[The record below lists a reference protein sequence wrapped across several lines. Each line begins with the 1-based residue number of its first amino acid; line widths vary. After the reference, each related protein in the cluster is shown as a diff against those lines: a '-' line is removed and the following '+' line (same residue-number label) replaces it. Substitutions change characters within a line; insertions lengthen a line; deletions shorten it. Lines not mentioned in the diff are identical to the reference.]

1 MCGIAGTLNMGLSPP
16 PVDRAE
22 LKRISAHMKTR
33 GPDGDGLW
41 IDPAERCGLV
51 HRRLAI
57 IDTSDAGLQPMVDP
71 ATGMVIVF
79 NGEIYNFRELRS
91 ELGMAGVVFHT
102 GTDTEVLLKLFA
114 RMGNAAW
121 PRLRGMFAAAIW
133 NPATQCLTLARDGF
147 GIKPLYV
154 AEEGGSIRFASQVK
168 SLRAGGVAGQTLEP
182 AGEVGFFLW
191 GHVPEPF
198 TLWRGIRAL
207 TPGTAVDFGADGSRR
222 VTEFFSLSREIAAP
236 PPLPIQPKSPADALE
251 LLRHALQDSV
261 LHHLIADVP
270 VGVFLSAG
278 IDSSVLTAL
287 ASFEFPH
294 QLQSLCLGF
303 PEFQGLSADET
314 VLAREVARVYC
325 TEHVE
330 ASISAEAFLAERDR
344 LLAAMDQPSIDG
356 INVFLVS
363 AAAHAQGWKVALS
376 GLGADELFAGY
387 TSFTQVPR
395 VVRLVG
401 ALPGRRTLGKVSG
414 ELLRTVTGDRF
425 SPKLSGLLELGGSW
439 GGAYLL
445 KRGLFL
451 PRELEGKFSPETL
464 NSALGELATESRL
477 GRTIEGIS
485 EDRSRISAL
494 ELSWYM
500 RNQLLRD
507 ADWASMA
514 NSLELRV
521 PFVDM
526 ELLRTVAGLA
536 AAGFPMSKQS
546 LGHAPQPP
554 LGANILNRPKTG
566 FQVPLWKWA
575 GLSQPHSAGN
585 ISRLWA
591 ERIFDH
597 AIGEKPGLVGKSRR
611 TKVLA
616 AA

>member
-1 MCGIAGTLNMGLSPP
+1 MCGIAGILNLGHSPP

-22 LKRISAHMKTR
+22 LTRISAHMKTR

-41 IDPAERCGLV
+41 MDPSGRCGLV

-57 IDTSDAGLQPMVDP
+57 IDTSDAGLQPMIDP
-71 ATGMVIVF
+71 ESGMVIVF

-91 ELGMAGVVFHT
+91 ELGMAGEHFRT

-114 RMGNAAW
+114 RMGHGAW
-121 PRLRGMFAAAIW
+121 ARLRGMFAVAIW

-147 GIKPLYV
+147 GIKPLYLS
-154 AEEGGSIRFASQVK
+154 EQGGTVRFASQVK
-168 SLRAGGVAGQTLEP
+168 ALRAGGVVGQNPDAAGQ
-182 AGEVGFFLW
+182 VGFLLW

-198 TLWRGIRAL
+198 TLWQGIRAL
-207 TPGTAVDFGADGSRR
+207 TPGTAIDIGADGSRR
-222 VTEFFSLSREIAAP
+222 VTEFFNLTSEIASP
-236 PPLPIQPKSPADALE
+236 PPLPLQPRTQGDALA
-251 LLRHALQDSV
+251 LLRQALKDSV

-294 QLQSLCLGF
+294 KLQSLCLGF
-303 PEFQGLSADET
+303 PEFRGSSADET
-314 VLAREVARVYC
+314 VLAREVARIYGS
-325 TEHVE
+325 EHVE
-330 ASISAEAFLAERDR
+330 ASITASDFDAERDR
-344 LLAAMDQPSIDG
+344 ILAAMDQPSIDG

-363 AAAHAQGWKVALS
+363 AAAHARGWKVALS
-376 GLGADELFAGY
+376 GLGADELFGGY

-401 ALPGRRTLGKVSG
+401 ALPGRRTIGKASG
-414 ELLRTVTGDRF
+414 DLMTSIAGQRF
-425 SPKLSGLLELGGSW
+425 SPKLASLLELGGSW

-451 PRELEGKFSPETL
+451 PRELAERFAPDML
-464 NSALGELATESRL
+464 QAALGELATESRL
-477 GRTIEGIS
+477 GQTITGIG
-485 EDRSRISAL
+485 EDRGRISAL

-521 PFVDM
+521 PFIDR
-526 ELLRTVAGLA
+526 ELFRIVAGLS
-536 AAGFPMSKQS
+536 AAGFP
-546 LGHAPQPP
+546 LGKRALGQVPQPRLP
-554 LGANILNRPKTG
+554 AEVLNRPKTG
-566 FQVPLWKWA
+566 FQIPLWKWT
-575 GLSQPHSAGN
+575 GLDRASTAGN
-585 ISRLWA
+585 VSRLWA
-591 ERIFDH
+591 EQILAH
-597 AIGEKPGLVGKSRR
+597 ALGERPGPARTRRKPSL
-611 TKVLA
+611 LA
-616 AA
+616 A